1 MKPEKGPVGEEMF
14 ALLGSTTELQCVT
27 DCFPACSITWFYHG
41 AFLAAN
47 ASIFFT
53 PVTPPYEAALTCV
66 AFNSVTKTNRTA
78 ETTVVVPGK
87 QALGADARNYSS

>member
-1 MKPEKGPVGEEMF
+1 MKPKKGPVGEEMF
-14 ALLGSTTELQCVT
+14 APPGSTTELQCLT

-41 AFLAAN
+41 ALLATN

-53 PVTPPYEAALTCV
+53 PVTPPYKAALTCV

-87 QALGADARNYSS
+87 QISGAEGRNYSP

>member
-1 MKPEKGPVGEEMF
+1 MKPNKGPVGEAIF
-14 ALLGSTTELQCVT
+14 TQPGSTTELQCLT
-27 DCFPACSITWFYHG
+27 DCFPVCSITWFYQG
-41 AFLAAN
+41 MVLATN

-66 AFNSVTKTNRTA
+66 AFNSVTKKNRTA

-87 QALGADARNYSS
+87 LIIGVNNYSC